1 MFSSNCEYCAD
12 SNRHDLSI
20 LNTFFFFFLND
31 FFMFKWFF
39 FFSQSLIF
47 HIMNNNLSIFF
58 LNIKIIYH

>member
-1 MFSSNCEYCAD
+1 MFCSNCGYCVD

-20 LNTFFFFFLND
+20 LNTFFLFFLND